1 MLAITLRCAHCMQD
15 VQHSDAGV
23 VRQWR
28 MFILAKPHPVLLA
41 CSSVCE
47 GEVRRMAYILA
58 GESGE
63 RDDAKRPNRR

>member
-1 MLAITLRCAHCMQD
+1 
-15 VQHSDAGV
+15 
-23 VRQWR
+23 